1 MQEMNILELIQKR
14 VVLIDG
20 AMGTQLI
27 ERGLQKG
34 DCPELWNLERPDDL
48 REIHKKYFD
57 AGADVAVTNT
67 FGANR
72 IKLKSY
78 GFQNRVEELNR
89 AAVEIAKSVCPPD
102 CYVGGDMGPVG
113 LFLPPVGE
121 GNIEEFYEAYLEQAQ
136 VLAEA
141 GVDFLI
147 IETQYDLREAV
158 EAVKA
163 ANSTGLPVFI
173 TLTFDKKKRGFFTIM
188 GDKADKA
195 MRALEEAGAD
205 VVGANCTLGSE
216 DYLEL
221 LKEMKKGTSLP
232 VLVQPNAGQP
242 EMVDGKACYGET
254 AESFAA
260 NVKKLVDAGADVIG
274 SCCGST
280 PEFTKKLNQ
289 LIDKG

>member
-1 MQEMNILELIQKR
+1 MPKLNIIELIKQR
-14 VVLIDG
+14 LVLMDG

-27 ERGLQKG
+27 ERGMQKG
-34 DCPELWNLERPDDL
+34 DCPEMWNLERADDL
-48 REIHKKYFD
+48 REIHEKYFN
-57 AGADVAVTNT
+57 AGADVATTNT
-67 FGANR
+67 FGANGV
-72 IKLKSY
+72 KLKSY
-78 GFQNRVEELNR
+78 NLQDRVGELNK

-102 CYVGGDMGPVG
+102 CYIGGDIGPTG
-113 LFLPPVGE
+113 IFLPPVGE
-121 GNIEEFYEAYLEQAQ
+121 GNIEEFYDAYLEQAKI
-136 VLAEA
+136 LAEA
-141 GVDFLI
+141 GVDFII

-158 EAVKA
+158 QAVKA
-163 ANSTGLPVFI
+163 AKTTGLPVFI

-188 GDKADKA
+188 GDRADKA
-195 MRALEEAGAD
+195 VKTLEEAGAD

-242 EMVDGKACYGET
+242 EMVDGKAQYGET
-254 AESFAA
+254 AEKFAA

-280 PEFTKKLNQ
+280 PEFTAKLAQ
-289 LIDKG
+289 WK